1 MNTKDNAEKFWDRMA
16 NQFDKQTG
24 HFEKPPVEKAK
35 KYLNLTDNVLDYG
48 CATGSISIGIAD
60 NVKEVK
66 GIDISSKMVEAAIRK
81 AHEGKILNVDFV
93 QSTIFD
99 ERLKGE
105 SFDVILA
112 FNILHFFKD
121 TQEVT
126 KRLKELLKPGG
137 LIISVTAC
145 MGEKSLSNSLQYLL
159 FKPLI
164 KLGIIPYMRFLK
176 TSELERSMTELNLQI
191 IETESLNNS
200 PANHFIVA
208 KKI

>member
-1 MNTKDNAEKFWDRMA
+1 MDTKNSAEKFWDSMA
-16 NQFDKQTG
+16 NQFDKWTS
-24 HFEKPPVEKAK
+24 HFEQPPIENAK
-35 KYLNLTDNVLDYG
+35 KYVRITDVVLDYG
-48 CATGSISIGIAD
+48 CATGTVSIGIAD

-66 GIDISSKMVEAAIRK
+66 GIDISSKMIAAARRK
-81 AHEGKILNVDFV
+81 AHGRKILNVDFV

-99 ERLKGE
+99 ERLKGG

-121 TQEVT
+121 TQEIVI
-126 KRLKELLKPGG
+126 RFSELLKPGG

-145 MGEKSLSNSLQYLL
+145 MGEKTLSNTFQYIL
-159 FKPLI
+159 FSPLM

-176 TSELERSMTELNLQI
+176 TSELESSMTNVSFQI
-191 IETESLNNS
+191 IEIENLNGNPS
-200 PANHFIVA
+200 NCFIVA

>member
-1 MNTKDNAEKFWDRMA
+1 MNTHNKVEKFWDRMA
-16 NQFDKQTG
+16 NQFDKQTI

-35 KYLNLTDNVLDYG
+35 EYLILTDIVLDYG
-48 CATGSISIGIAD
+48 CATGSVAIEIAD
-60 NVKEVK
+60 NVEEVL
-66 GIDISSKMVEAAIRK
+66 GIDISSKMVEASIRK
-81 AHEGKILNVDFV
+81 AHECKMHNVDFV

-126 KRLKELLKPGG
+126 KRLKGLLKPGG
-137 LIISVTAC
+137 RIISVTAC
-145 MGEKSLSNSLQYLL
+145 MGEKSLSNTLQYLL

-176 TSELERSMTELNLQI
+176 ISELERSMSEVNLQI

>member
-1 MNTKDNAEKFWDRMA
+1 MNTKNKAEKFWDMMA
-16 NQFDKQTG
+16 NQFDKQTS

-35 KYLNLTDNVLDYG
+35 KYLTLTDNVLDYG
-48 CATGSISIGIAD
+48 CATGSISVGIAD

-81 AHEGKILNVDFV
+81 ANEHKKLNVDFI

-112 FNILHFFKD
+112 FNILHFFRD
-121 TQEVT
+121 TLEVT
-126 KRLKELLKPGG
+126 SRLKGLLKPGG

-145 MGEKSLSNSLQYLL
+145 MGEKSLSNTLQYLL
-159 FKPLI
+159 FTPLI

-176 TSELERSMTELNLQI
+176 TSELERSMTDLNLQI
-191 IETESLNNS
+191 IEAENLNNS

>member
-1 MNTKDNAEKFWDRMA
+1 M
-16 NQFDKQTG
+16 
-24 HFEKPPVEKAK
+24 
-35 KYLNLTDNVLDYG
+35 DYG
-48 CATGSISIGIAD
+48 CATGTIAIGIAD

-66 GIDISSKMVEAAIRK
+66 GIDISSEMVKAAIRK
-81 AHEGKILNVDFV
+81 AHERKILNVDFV

-121 TQEVT
+121 TQEIII
-126 KRLKELLKPGG
+126 RLSELLKPGG

-145 MGEKSLSNSLQYLL
+145 MGEKSLSNTFQYML
-159 FKPLI
+159 FSPLM

-176 TSELERSMTELNLQI
+176 TSELESSITDVNFQL
-191 IETESLNNS
+191 IETERLNGNPS
-200 PANHFIVA
+200 NYFIVA
-208 KKI
+208 KKS